1 MLCHIQ
7 NHSLRQHFRAILT
20 IHETSLP
27 TITITMPMPSPH
39 TATANAN
46 ATTTAPS
53 NSTGPNPAIILQR
66 AQALVQIRERHC
78 NDIASFKAV
87 PEDDTAVSN
96 WTNGPIFVTFEN
108 AGAAETKPLRN
119 FTPDEFW
126 QLFELL

>member
-1 MLCHIQ
+1 
-7 NHSLRQHFRAILT
+7 
-20 IHETSLP
+20 
-27 TITITMPMPSPH
+27 MPSPH

-46 ATTTAPS
+46 ATTTASS
-53 NSTGPNPAIILQR
+53 NSTGPNPAIILQC
-66 AQALVQIRERHC
+66 AQALFWIREYHR

-96 WTNGPIFVTFEN
+96 WTDRPIFVTFEN
-108 AGAAETKPLRN
+108 AGAAETKRLCN